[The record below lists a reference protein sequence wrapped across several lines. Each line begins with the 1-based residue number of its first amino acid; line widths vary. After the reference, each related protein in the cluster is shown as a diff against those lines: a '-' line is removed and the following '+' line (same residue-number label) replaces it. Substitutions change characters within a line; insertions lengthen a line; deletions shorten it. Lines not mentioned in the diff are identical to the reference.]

1 MELFNAENKKL
12 KQIAKVLAFVFVFA
26 FTRSWGQAILTFD
39 FAGAAGNEASLVSS
53 TNNVNIN
60 SSTITRSGLTS
71 AANADRFGST
81 NFSTS
86 GTIDLT
92 KYIEF
97 TVTPN
102 SGFQLSISSVV
113 FLYQRSGTGPLTF
126 ALRSSFDTY
135 GSNLGGALAG
145 ADVTTTQTFNFAFS
159 SLTPACDVPIT
170 FRLYAYAA
178 EATTGTGGPED
189 GGNVANKDIVVNG
202 SVSSCGTTNT
212 ITTGSVS
219 NPPFALTDCTI
230 TATGNVA
237 FTSSGTFTAGNIYT
251 AQLSNAT
258 GSFASAV
265 NVGTLSSTSN
275 SGTIPITIPAG
286 TPSGTGYLIRVVSSN
301 PSVTGSN
308 SAAFTIT
315 LTCVS
320 ATVCP
325 SLLGVLINGC
335 SGSCG
340 GEGNNEFVVMSSG
353 SYSIPVNATNINI
366 SYDNGSAI
374 NFTGGFTPQPG
385 DITNLNTLAG
395 CGAFV
400 DASAGTIP
408 ANSTFIVMNS
418 GSCFNSGFNN
428 FCGSGTIYVV
438 FSNDA
443 DWIAGGFFAN
453 SGASV
458 RSFITNFSALTGGT
472 CGTTTYTYL
481 PDNLTGGDGGSVS
494 YSSPGGSP
502 SYLPGTGTCAP
513 QLTILPIDL
522 IDFYATQNGSKN
534 ELIWKVA
541 SEKNVLQY
549 VIEKSEDGIN
559 FKEMVRLNSSINEG
573 HAMTYIAEDEEPY
586 SGITYYRLS
595 TIEINGKTN
604 QYKIIDID
612 RGNKFWKSLIYQID
626 NHLVVE
632 FKNTVPK
639 NSTISLFD
647 LSGKLLAE
655 ENIKDSQTKM
665 HVQNFAEGF
674 YFVKIQ
680 SPYKTENFKII
691 IQK

>member
-1 MELFNAENKKL
+1 MELFNAKNKKL

-26 FTRSWGQAILTFD
+26 FTSSWGQAVLPLTRTLWQAEPAGWTNSGCSWRNTIFACTGSDATTFD
-39 FAGAAGNEASLVSS
+39 NTGDSRTVF
-53 TNNVNIN
+53 
-60 SSTITRSGLTS
+60 
-71 AANADRFGST
+71 FGSAPNQLVFKLKRSSMSGASSLLVQESPDGSTWT
-81 NFSTS
+81 NIGNYGTAGGSTAI
-86 GTIDLT
+86 TDCADITLT
-92 KYIEF
+92 LNCLSRYVRWTYTKANGNCDMDD
-97 TVTPN
+97 V
-102 SGFQLSISSVV
+102 SISSYVGV
-113 FLYQRSGTGPLTF
+113 C
-126 ALRSSFDTY
+126 
-135 GSNLGGALAG
+135 GS
-145 ADVTTTQTFNFAFS
+145 
-159 SLTPACDVPIT
+159 
-170 FRLYAYAA
+170 
-178 EATTGTGGPED
+178 
-189 GGNVANKDIVVNG
+189 
-202 SVSSCGTTNT
+202 TNT

-237 FTSSGTFTAGNIYT
+237 FTSSGTFVAGNIYT
-251 AQLSNAT
+251 AQLSNAV

-308 SAAFTIT
+308 SAVFTIT
-315 LTCVS
+315 LTCVTT
-320 ATVCP
+320 TVCP

-335 SGSCG
+335 SGSCS

-353 SYSIPVNATNINI
+353 SYSIPVNATNINL

-395 CGAFV
+395 CGVFV

-418 GSCFNSGFNN
+418 GSCFNSGFNS

-534 ELIWKVA
+534 DLIWKVA
-541 SEKNVLQY
+541 SEKNVSQY
-549 VIEKSEDGIN
+549 MIEKSEDGIN
-559 FKEMVRLNSSINEG
+559 FKEMVRLNSSTNEG

-612 RGNKFWKSLIYQID
+612 RGNKFWKSLIYQND
-626 NHLVVE
+626 HHLVVE

-655 ENIKDSQTKM
+655 ENIKDSQTKI
-665 HVQNFAEGF
+665 HVQNLAEGL

-680 SPYKTENFKII
+680 SPYKTDNFKII

>member
-1 MELFNAENKKL
+1 MELFNAENIKL

-26 FTRSWGQAILTFD
+26 FSKIWGQSIWDNPITAADPSLTNPFTAGQTVNANITVSGISRGTGIAASSALNRFSASGWNSGAFNANDYFEFTLTPNVGCEID
-39 FAGAAGNEASLVSS
+39 FASFVYTGQA
-53 TNNVNIN
+53 
-60 SSTITRSGLTS
+60 
-71 AANADRFGST
+71 
-81 NFSTS
+81 
-86 GTIDLT
+86 
-92 KYIEF
+92 
-97 TVTPN
+97 
-102 SGFQLSISSVV
+102 
-113 FLYQRSGTGPLTF
+113 SGTGPVSF
-126 ALRSSFDTY
+126 AFRSSVDGFVANIGAPLAA
-135 GSNLGGALAG
+135 GSTIILSAAAYQNI
-145 ADVTTTQTFNFAFS
+145 TT
-159 SLTPACDVPIT
+159 PIT
-170 FRLYAYAA
+170 FRIYGWGASAG
-178 EATTGTGGPED
+178 TGTWSIND
-189 GGNVANKDIVVNG
+189 FIFNG
-202 SVSSCGTTNT
+202 TTNCGTTNT

-237 FTSSGTFTAGNIYT
+237 FTSSGTFTGGNIYT
-251 AQLSNAT
+251 AQLSNAA

-275 SGTIPITIPAG
+275 SGSIPITIPAG

-315 LTCVS
+315 LTCVTG
-320 ATVCP
+320 TVCP

-374 NFTGGFTPQPG
+374 NFTGGFTSQPG

-395 CGAFV
+395 CGVFV

-418 GSCFNSGFNN
+418 GSCFNSGFNS

-534 ELIWKVA
+534 DLIWKVA

-549 VIEKSEDGIN
+549 MIEKSEDGIN
-559 FKEMVRLNSSINEG
+559 FKEMVRLNSSTNEG
-573 HAMTYIAEDEEPY
+573 HATTYIAEDEEPY

-612 RGNKFWKSLIYQID
+612 RGNKFWKSLIYQND
-626 NHLVVE
+626 HHLVVE

-665 HVQNFAEGF
+665 HVQNFAEGL